1 MIGVTPFCTAV
12 VLSLLTIFFVIIFSV
27 LIKKQTHSLYEK
39 IDDTETVEMA
49 IRDLIRKN
57 PDSEIHLFCNGR
69 NSECM
74 KIVHKLAQD
83 FPQIH
88 ISCENLHG
96 DI

>member
-1 MIGVTPFCTAV
+1 MIGVTPFCAAV
-12 VLSLLTIFFVIIFSV
+12 VLSLLTIFFVVVFSA
-27 LIKKQTHSLYEK
+27 LIKKQAHSLYEK